1 MLTNVVVPDI
11 LPIEFPCDV
20 VSNIFY
26 FPSTQQG
33 KKSKQDGDGTIQDL
47 DLTGL
52 VGLKNLGNTCYM
64 NAALQALAHT

>member
-1 MLTNVVVPDI
+1 MWFLI
-11 LPIEFPCDV
+11 WL
-20 VSNIFY
+20 IFT
-26 FPSTQQG
+26 STKQG